1 MLSGI
6 PLIGLIKYIDGI
18 IDDYATITVLL
29 LIKSSALD

>member
-6 PLIGLIKYIDGI
+6 PLIGLIPFMDGQI
-18 IDDYATITVLL
+18 EDYSTITVLL